1 MRNIFATNDIIF
13 YVLNAGTMGFLLQM
27 FFLCITFVNGL
38 YMKNPCLVISVYN
51 EKLCKEG
58 KIRTCQLNFPE
69 FTFFN
74 FFLTKK
80 YKYKEFMR
88 NTIITILLFYS
99 SGCLCGIL
107 HIRSTVGCQMLT
119 LYCVGRLQKYFLY
132 AQMSIQVVLNMHLQ

>member
-58 KIRTCQLNFPE
+58 KIRTC
-69 FTFFN
+69 
-74 FFLTKK
+74 
-80 YKYKEFMR
+80 
-88 NTIITILLFYS
+88 
-99 SGCLCGIL
+99 
-107 HIRSTVGCQMLT
+107 
-119 LYCVGRLQKYFLY
+119 
-132 AQMSIQVVLNMHLQ
+132 